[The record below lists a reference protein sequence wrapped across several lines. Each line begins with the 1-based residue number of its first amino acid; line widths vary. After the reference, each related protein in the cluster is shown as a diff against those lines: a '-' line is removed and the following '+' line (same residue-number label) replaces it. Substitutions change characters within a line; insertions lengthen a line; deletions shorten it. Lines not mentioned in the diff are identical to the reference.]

1 MNKLVITLA
10 FIGLS
15 HVAMSGEKN
24 TLEKAKEVAQQMK
37 IDADME
43 YLSGVTRR
51 NELRQWADAKAAV
64 KRLQK
69 RYDLLKEI
77 QSNAQAHYDHFRLR
91 YGWCWWNPGCVEAK
105 RAAKHWRGLMNRTY
119 LNIEDAKAWATPNG
133 ITMQD
138 ELVRAKKHLAS
149 LKEEEYQAQLVKW
162 IVDRSFDI
170 YTYKLLAAL
179 TFNSAGKDIVKAK
192 AAVTIASNR
201 VAAMSDEVLQRAR
214 QAKYDKADDYL
225 RRQRVIHEAEQAE
238 QARKQAVI
246 DQKKAVIA
254 KEQARRQALT
264 DKEDK
269 FLYLMM
275 ELLYGDDLWK
285 ILLHI

>member
-1 MNKLVITLA
+1 MA
-10 FIGLS
+10 LS
-15 HVAMSGEKN
+15 QMATGGEKN
-24 TLEKAKEVAQQMK
+24 TLEKAQEVAQRMR
-37 IDADME
+37 DAADKE
-43 YLSGVTRR
+43 YANGVARR
-51 NELRQWADAKAAV
+51 TEPRQWADAKSAV
-64 KRLQK
+64 KRVQK
-69 RYDLLKEI
+69 RYDLLEEI

-162 IVDRSFDI
+162 IVDRSFDTE
-170 YTYKLLAAL
+170 TYKLLAAL

-192 AAVTIASNR
+192 APVTRASNR
-201 VAAMSDEVLQRAR
+201 VAAVSDKVLQKIK
-214 QAKYDKADDYL
+214 QAKYKKADLYL
-225 RRQRVIHEAEQAE
+225 RQQRVIHEAEQAE
-238 QARKQAVI
+238 IARKQAEI
-246 DQKKAVIA
+246 AKEQDKIA
-254 KEQARRQALT
+254 KEQARKQAIT

-285 ILLHI
+285 ILMHI